1 MINQQDSIHYR
12 KQIQNMT
19 LLFEVSQLL
28 DKSMDLKEVLS
39 PVLQTVADG
48 TNFNTLTL
56 SLIDENTGQA
66 TIEAS
71 FGLPEKAIK
80 KAVYEMGEGITG
92 KVIKTGE
99 PMIIPH
105 INSNDDYLDKL
116 DQHGF
121 KKEDR
126 SYICVPIKKGKEC
139 LGTIGAGRFYTTE
152 TELDEDSRILT
163 IIASL
168 IARAAEL
175 RKRSSEE
182 KRLLKQEN
190 NRLQR
195 ELNEKFKPDNMI
207 GNSQNMQEIFS
218 LINQVSK
225 SDATVIIRGESGTGK
240 ELVAHAIHYN
250 SLRANKPFIRVNCAA
265 LPDGVIE
272 SELFGHE
279 KGSFTGAVST
289 RKGRFELAEG
299 GTNFLDEI
307 GELSQMTQVKLLRVL
322 QEREI
327 ERIGSIETIKINV
340 RIITATNKN
349 LEEEIITGSF
359 REDLYYR
366 LNVFPIHIPPLRQ
379 RKTDILLLADYFTE
393 KYGNKIG
400 KSIKRITSTSIDLF
414 QSYHW
419 PGNVRELENCIERAT
434 LLSTDEVIHAYHL
447 PPSLQSAE
455 STGTTLHSTLE
466 EALGSLEME
475 LLKDALKTTRGN
487 RALAARTLGI
497 SERIMGL
504 RVEKYAI
511 DCNKYRNR

>member
-1 MINQQDSIHYR
+1 MINQQDTIHYR

-56 SLIDENTGQA
+56 SLIDENTGQV

-71 FGLPEKAIK
+71 FGLPEKVIK
-80 KAVYEMGEGITG
+80 KAVYKMGEGITG
-92 KVIKTGE
+92 KVMKTGE

-105 INSNDDYLDKL
+105 INSNGDYLDKL

-139 LGTIGAGRFYTTE
+139 LGAIGAGRIYTTE

-195 ELNEKFKPDNMI
+195 ELREKFKPDNMI
-207 GNSQNMQEIFS
+207 GNSQNMQEVFS

-289 RKGRFELAEG
+289 RKGRFELADG
-299 GTNFLDEI
+299 GTIFLDEI

-327 ERIGSIETIKINV
+327 ERIGSMDTIKINV

-349 LEEEIITGSF
+349 LEEEIISGSF

-487 RALAARTLGI
+487 RALAARSLGI

-511 DCNKYRNR
+511 DCYKYRNR